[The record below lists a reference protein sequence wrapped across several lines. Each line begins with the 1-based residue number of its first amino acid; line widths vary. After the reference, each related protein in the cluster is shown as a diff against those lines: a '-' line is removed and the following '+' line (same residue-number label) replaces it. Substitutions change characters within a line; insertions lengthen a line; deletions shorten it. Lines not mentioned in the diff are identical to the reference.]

1 MKFDF
6 QGRQRNDGAGY
17 NPAKVSINFK
27 RKLSDYPD
35 EDAGIR
41 QNKQFPTSSEMND
54 TSTSNSGDMY
64 DEGASASKA

>member
-6 QGRQRNDGAGY
+6 QVNQRKDGAGY
-17 NPAKVSINFK
+17 NPANVAINLK
-27 RKLSDYPD
+27 RKLSDNPD

-54 TSTSNSGDMY
+54 TSTSNSKEMY
-64 DEGASASKA
+64 EGASASKV

>member
-6 QGRQRNDGAGY
+6 QVNQINDGAGY
-17 NPAKVSINFK
+17 NPANVSINLK
-27 RKLSDYPD
+27 RKLSDNPD

-54 TSTSNSGDMY
+54 TRTRNSGIY
-64 DEGASASKA
+64 DEGASISKV